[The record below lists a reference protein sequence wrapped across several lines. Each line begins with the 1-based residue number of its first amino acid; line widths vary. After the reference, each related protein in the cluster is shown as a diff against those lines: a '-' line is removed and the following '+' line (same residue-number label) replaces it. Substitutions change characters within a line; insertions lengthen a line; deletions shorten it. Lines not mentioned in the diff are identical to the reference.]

1 MMAAM
6 TNWNGTGD
14 ALKRLPGRHRRPTR
28 REYDDLCN
36 VAARRRG
43 LEAPWIEGGEDP
55 DLAETLRRE
64 EPYRR
69 LLIVMV
75 IGIVP
80 WGSSWGSSGRSSRS

>member
-1 MMAAM
+1 MQ
-6 TNWNGTGD
+6 TGTGD

-28 REYDDLCN
+28 REYDDRN

-75 IGIVP
+75 IGIVLLGFVLGVI
-80 WGSSWGSSGRSSRS
+80 GSLITVLTG